1 MTTVRIGVALSGG
14 GHRASAWGTGVL
26 AAVVDADLGP
36 DVVSVSSVSGGSIT
50 NGVVAQNL
58 DLRTATP
65 DQFDAA
71 VRDSLVNY
79 ALVGLFPKGPLTKGY
94 LRFVIVTLAVAIL
107 AVVALLVAS
116 VAAAAS
122 WMNGATAAGVLAALG
137 FVTVVAWVALA
148 ALVARRGNVVRSAI
162 ARTHFGGDRRSL
174 GTRLDEVDREVNHVF
189 LTTDLEAGDQ
199 FYLSPSFLYGF
210 REGIADPA
218 TAGTTLAD
226 AVQASAAL
234 PGAFPPVRLNTGPFR
249 RPWDVRGGVPVMPPE
264 RVILS
269 DGGVYDNMADQWE
282 SGLADRIGRWP
293 ELAEIQE
300 PADVLVVANSSAG
313 WGWDPFDATA
323 WPKREV
329 TALMRNQGVQY
340 DVSTSRRRRALVQTW
355 MDNER
360 TGSGQSGV
368 IVMIDRSPYTVAD
381 GFADDPGDRGIR
393 AKEAIRFLGD
403 SSDARASWARRASSN
418 ASVPTVLDAIG
429 ADETLDL
436 MEHSYTSTLVGLYVI
451 AGLGSLRPF
460 DRARFAG
467 LLT

>member
-1 MTTVRIGVALSGG
+1 MRIGVALSGG

-26 AAVVDADLGP
+26 AAVVDAGLGP

-94 LRFVIVTLAVAIL
+94 LRLVIATLALAIL
-107 AVVALLVAS
+107 SIVALLVAF

-122 WMNGATAAGVLAALG
+122 WMNGATAAAVLVALG
-137 FVTVVAWVALA
+137 FVTIVAWVALA
-148 ALVARRGNVVRSAI
+148 VLVARRGSVVRSAI
-162 ARTHFGGDRRSL
+162 ARTHFGGARRSL
-174 GTRLDEVDREVNHVF
+174 GTRLNEIDRKVNHVF

-210 REGIADPA
+210 REGIADPGV
-218 TAGTTLAD
+218 AGTALAE

-234 PGAFPPVRLNTGPFR
+234 PGAFPPVALHTGPFR
-249 RPWDVRGGVPVMPPE
+249 RPWRVRGGVPKTPPE

-282 SGLADRIGRWP
+282 GGLADRMNRWP
-293 ELAEIQE
+293 ELAEIQD
-300 PADVLVVANSSAG
+300 PADVLIVANSSAG
-313 WGWDPFDATA
+313 WGWDPFEATG

-340 DVSTSRRRRALVQTW
+340 DVSTSRRRRALVRTW

-360 TGSGQSGV
+360 KGVGQRGV

-381 GFADDPGDRGIR
+381 GFADDPGDRGVR
-393 AKEAIRFLGD
+393 AREAIQFLGD
-403 SSDARASWARRASSN
+403 SSDARERWERRASSN
-418 ASVPTVLDAIG
+418 ASVPTVLGAIG

-436 MEHSYTSTLVGLYVI
+436 MEHSYTSTLVGLYVVE
-451 AGLGSLRPF
+451 GLGELRTF
-460 DRARFAG
+460 DRVRFAG
-467 LLT
+467 LLN

>member
-1 MTTVRIGVALSGG
+1 VTAVRIGVALSGG

-26 AAVVDADLGP
+26 AAVVDAGVGA

-71 VRDSLVNY
+71 VRSSLVNY

-94 LRFVIVTLAVAIL
+94 FRLLIVSLVVAIL
-107 AVVALLVAS
+107 AVVALLAAF

-122 WMNGATAAGVLAALG
+122 WINGAVAVVTLGVLG
-137 FVTVVAWVALA
+137 VVTVGAWGLFWVL
-148 ALVARRGNVVRSAI
+148 LARRGSVVRSAI

-174 GTRLDEVDREVNHVF
+174 GTPLAGVDRPVNHVF

-199 FYLSPSFLYGF
+199 FYLSPRFLYGF

-218 TAGTTLAD
+218 TAGTALAD

-234 PGAFPPVRLNTGPFR
+234 PGAFPAVRLHTGPFR
-249 RPWDVRGGVPVMPPE
+249 RPWNVPGGVPQTPPE
-264 RVILS
+264 RVVLS

-282 SGLADRIGRWP
+282 SGIADRIRRWP
-293 ELAEIQE
+293 ELGEIQQ
-300 PADVLVVANSSAG
+300 PADVLIVANSSAG
-313 WGWDPFDATA
+313 WGWAPFDAKS

-340 DVSTSRRRRALVQTW
+340 DVSTSRRRQAIVQTW

-360 TGSGQSGV
+360 TGAGQSGV
-368 IVMIDRSPYTVAD
+368 IVMIDRSPYIIAD
-381 GFADDPGDRGIR
+381 GFAADPGPRGAR
-393 AKEAIRFLGD
+393 AKEAIEFLGD
-403 SSDARASWARRASSN
+403 SSDARAAWAQRASSN
-418 ASVPTVLDAIG
+418 ASVPTVLGAIG
-429 ADETLDL
+429 VDATLDL
-436 MEHSYTSTLVGLYVI
+436 MEHAYTSTLVGLYVI
-451 AGLGSLRPF
+451 AGLGALRPF
-460 DRARFAG
+460 DRSRFAA
-467 LLT
+467 LLR